1 MRITDPLAVVLAT
14 ALFQARAP
22 ETPANRSAQ
31 ARIREVL
38 LDPSPD
44 VDAKATRLAQAGS
57 AILPGLFDLIA
68 SGVLPGGA
76 DGAAILDKQEELAV
90 ATLARFRRGELG
102 RRVDALFE
110 RGARAETRL
119 DGFRLLGKV
128 GERSDLTLLC
138 DALRGSDPDSDPDR
152 EEARLFQVSV
162 AAILGRDELAYPTVR
177 GLLHAATPTLR
188 YYLLGAVARTDSKA
202 ALEILSTE
210 LAKRPEETAYILT
223 EAARLAAVVELPVDG
238 AVAASIRLHLFS
250 DDASLMRP
258 AAECLGRLQD
268 VDSVYDL
275 VQLLG
280 HPHPDVAAA
289 ALEALRSITG
299 ANFAADAE
307 RWRAWLLA
315 EAEWKSEAF
324 PRLAAVFGGTNAL
337 EKMAALQ
344 ELAGHPLQ
352 RVETA
357 RLLEGSLTGES
368 SPLVAAACSALRQIR
383 ASTAVPF
390 LETCAADP
398 TPAVAEEAR
407 AALEALRRRAGKA
420 PSASQGPSLADR

>member
-1 MRITDPLAVVLAT
+1 MRICDPLAVLLAT
-14 ALFQARAP
+14 AFFQARAP
-22 ETPANRSAQ
+22 EPQANRPAVL
-31 ARIREVL
+31 RIREVL

-44 VDAKATRLAQAGS
+44 AEAKAARLAQAGS
-57 AILPGLFDLIA
+57 AVVPVLFEAL
-68 SGVLPGGA
+68 STGVLPWSP
-76 DGAAILDKQEELAV
+76 DGDPISAKQAEIAAG
-90 ATLARFRRGELG
+90 TLAHFRRGEIGHRIDPLLQ
-102 RRVDALFE
+102 A
-110 RGARAETRL
+110 GARPEARRS
-119 DGFRLLGKV
+119 GFQILGQV
-128 GERSDLTLLC
+128 GERSDLALLC
-138 DALRGSDPDSDPDR
+138 DSLRGPDPDADPDP
-152 EEARLFQVSV
+152 EEARLFQASI
-162 AAILGRDELAYPTVR
+162 AAILGRDELGYPMVR
-177 GLLHAATPTLR
+177 GLLRAATPTLR

-223 EAARLAAVVELPVDG
+223 EASRLASVVELPADG

-250 DDASLMRP
+250 DDASLIRP

-299 ANFAADAE
+299 ASFAADAE

-344 ELAGHPLQ
+344 ELAAHPLQ

-357 RLLEGSLTGES
+357 RLLESSLTGES

-383 ASTAVPF
+383 AATAVPF

-398 TPAVAEEAR
+398 SPAVAEEAR
-407 AALEALRRRAGKA
+407 ASLEALRRRAGK
-420 PSASQGPSLADR
+420 SLN

>member
-1 MRITDPLAVVLAT
+1 MRISDLLAVVLAT
-14 ALFQARAP
+14 AVFQARVP
-22 ETPANRSAQ
+22 ESPANRSAQ
-31 ARIREVL
+31 VRIREVL

-44 VDAKATRLAQAGS
+44 VEAKAARLAQAGS
-57 AILPGLFDLIA
+57 AVVPGLFELLA
-68 SGVLPGGA
+68 TGALPGSAEGETIS
-76 DGAAILDKQEELAV
+76 GKQEELV
-90 ATLARFRRGELG
+90 VSTLAHFRRGELG

-110 RGARAETRL
+110 PAARAGAKL

-128 GERSDLTLLC
+128 GERADLALLC
-138 DALRGSDPDSDPDR
+138 DALRGPDPDADPDP
-152 EEARLFQVSV
+152 EHARLFQVSV
-162 AAILGRDELAYPTVR
+162 ASILGRDELAYPAVR
-177 GLLHAATPTLR
+177 NVLHGATPTLR
-188 YYLLGAVARTDSKA
+188 YYLLGALAQTDSKT

-223 EAARLAAVVELPVDG
+223 ESAKLAAAVELPVDG

-250 DDASLMRP
+250 DDASLVRP
-258 AAECLGRLQD
+258 AAECLGGLQD

-280 HPHPDVAAA
+280 HAHPDVSRA
-289 ALEALRSITG
+289 ALEALRTITG

-324 PRLAAVFGGTNAL
+324 PRISTVFGGTNAL

-344 ELAGHPLQ
+344 ELAGHPLH

-357 RLLEGSLTGES
+357 RLLESALTGES
-368 SPLVAAACSALRQIR
+368 SPLVAAACSALRQIG
-383 ASTAVPF
+383 ATTAVPF

-398 TPAVAEEAR
+398 SPAVAGEAK
-407 AALEALRRRAGKA
+407 AALDALRRRAGKSPGA
-420 PSASQGPSLADR
+420 PQGP